1 MIDVVTALNSFIFN
15 NNSFS
20 ITGIYRPNSTN
31 VQDFVNNLDSYL
43 RSTANCDISLLVGDI
58 NIDLFREHEYS
69 NLGYVNMLQQN
80 GYISQI
86 NTPTRVDSNSSTII
100 DHIFLKAN
108 RFKVSETAIECK
120 PILLENCMTDHYPVL
135 FNFGYLKGSNCII
148 NKNSYEF
155 KKIDEKKLTDY
166 LQVVTCDSVFS
177 ESDVQKATDNFYNEL
192 YKGIDHSTYYLKI
205 NSKTRKRKPWMTEG
219 ILTSIKKRDE
229 LKQSLTKDND
239 NMILRKSY
247 ISYRNRVTNFIS
259 FFYIHLL
266 IIYLMT
272 ISHALNL
279 YIV

>member
-1 MIDVVTALNSFIFN
+1 MKWELY
-15 NNSFS
+15 S
-20 ITGIYRPNSTN
+20 ITGICRTNPTN

-58 NIDLFREHEYS
+58 NIDLLREHEYS
-69 NLGYVNMLQQN
+69 NLRYVNMLQQN

-86 NTPTRVDSNSSTII
+86 NTPARVDSNSSTII
-100 DHIFLKAN
+100 DHIFLKTN

-120 PILLENCMTDHYPVL
+120 PILLKNCMTDHYPVL

-166 LQVVTCDSVFS
+166 LQLVTWDSVFS

-205 NSKTRKRKPWMTEG
+205 NSKT
-219 ILTSIKKRDE
+219 SIKKSDE
-229 LKQSLTKDND
+229 LKQSLTKDKD
-239 NMILRKSY
+239 NLILRQSY
-247 ISYRNRVTNFIS
+247 ISYRNRVTNLIKI
-259 FFYIHLL
+259 YITIGRAGILL
-266 IIYLMT
+266 MR
-272 ISHALNL
+272 
-279 YIV
+279 